1 MSSQHKRKAP
11 SFKGYRSSST
21 RATKALA
28 GSRAEDTK
36 CERLLRRSLWHMGYR
51 YRKNVR
57 DLPGRP
63 DIVFPRERVA
73 IFCDGDFWHGRDWR
87 GRKKRL
93 SEGSNPTY
101 WTAKIKANIDRDR
114 RNTVALEGEGWSVL
128 RLWETDILGNL
139 QATSE
144 QVANLLRQ
152 RRSSMMGDQ
161 LQIAHSI
168 HLR

>member
-63 DIVFPRERVA
+63 DIVFPSERVA

-114 RNTVALEGEGWSVL
+114 RNTQALEEAGWKVF
-128 RLWETDILGNL
+128 RIWETDILSDPHEAG
-139 QATSE
+139 
-144 QVANLLRQ
+144 VAVAHEVV
-152 RRSSMMGDQ
+152 RRRVTQ
-161 LQIAHSI
+161 
-168 HLR
+168 

>member
-1 MSSQHKRKAP
+1 MSSQHKRKCP

-36 CERLLRRSLWHMGYR
+36 CERLLRLSLWHMGYR

-57 DLPGRP
+57 DPPGRP

-87 GRKKRL
+87 DRKKRL
-93 SEGSNPTY
+93 SEGSNPSY
-101 WTAKIKANIDRDR
+101 WTAKIKANMDRDR
-114 RNTVALEGEGWSVL
+114 RHARKLEAQGWEVI
-128 RLWETDILGNL
+128 RVWETDILRDPS
-139 QATSE
+139 AVAR
-144 QVANLLRQ
+144 QVIVILEHC
-152 RRSSMMGDQ
+152 RSQFGK
-161 LQIAHSI
+161 LAPN
-168 HLR
+168 R